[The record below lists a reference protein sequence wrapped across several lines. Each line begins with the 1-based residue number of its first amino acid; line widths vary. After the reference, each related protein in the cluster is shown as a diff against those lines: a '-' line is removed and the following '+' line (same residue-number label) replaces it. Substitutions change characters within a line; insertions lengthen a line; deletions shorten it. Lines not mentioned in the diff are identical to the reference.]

1 MCMQLELAGKG
12 TVLGL
17 QDTWKA
23 VVGGKLGHRAL
34 LVGVLPRVCSS
45 PNRAQHTPAKGRW
58 LAQRLLFCGYFCA
71 LSDAGDTQ
79 QLAYSGPTPNMAVQA
94 LKRTLQTALVWTLY

>member
-17 QDTWKA
+17 QDTWRA

-45 PNRAQHTPAKGRW
+45 LIRAQHSPAKG
-58 LAQRLLFCGYFCA
+58 G
-71 LSDAGDTQ
+71 G
-79 QLAYSGPTPNMAVQA
+79 
-94 LKRTLQTALVWTLY
+94 

>member
-17 QDTWKA
+17 QDTWRA

-45 PNRAQHTPAKGRW
+45 LIRAQHTPAKGRW
-58 LAQRLLFCGYFCA
+58 LNYGWLGYLNFAEICVPY
-71 LSDAGDTQ
+71 Q
-79 QLAYSGPTPNMAVQA
+79 MQVIYSN
-94 LKRTLQTALVWTLY
+94 

>member
-45 PNRAQHTPAKGRW
+45 TNRAQHTPAKGRW
-58 LAQRLLFCGYFCA
+58 LAWRL
-71 LSDAGDTQ
+71 
-79 QLAYSGPTPNMAVQA
+79 
-94 LKRTLQTALVWTLY
+94 